1 MKAKVITD
9 FSMKYPKRVTALMIV
24 ITLIMASLMVMIKVD
39 TDPENMLSEDE
50 AVRVFHNKVK
60 KEFTLHD
67 MVVVG
72 VVNDKHKN
80 GIFNVESLKK
90 IHELTAFAAGLQD
103 KKNEQ
108 KRVLSEYI
116 IAPSNVDTIAQAG
129 QGQVRFDWLMKKT
142 PKTEE
147 QALKIKAMALSN
159 PLLKGTMVAED
170 GKAIAIYLP
179 VSEKDFSY
187 EVRERLL
194 ERIEKFEGDDD
205 KFYITGLPVAE
216 DTFGVEMFIQMAVS
230 APLAMLAIFIL
241 MLLFFKSIK
250 LIISPMI
257 IAVVTVIVTMGLL
270 IGTGNTVHIMTSMI
284 PIFLMP
290 IAVVDSVHIISEFYD
305 RYDKKLGKVKTIVK
319 VMEHLFKPM
328 LFTSLTSSAG
338 FISLVITPIPPVQTF
353 GLFVSFGI
361 MLAWFL
367 TILFIPA
374 YIMFLDEDKIS
385 KIKRDDSEHKDTLMN
400 RFLKRVS
407 FFTYDR
413 AKLII
418 SAGLILS
425 TIAVYGI
432 TKIEINDNPVKWF
445 KKSHSIRVSD
455 KVLNSHFGGTY
466 GSYLI
471 LEGKKD
477 SLSLKEISNMV
488 LKQVND
494 VELKKAIDAPL
505 TKALNSSKSEGEFFT
520 KLEKEIETIADDA
533 SDDDY
538 DRLMS
543 VIDVTGSIKNRSEIF
558 KKPDYLNYLATLQKH
573 LASIEVVGKSNSLA
587 DVVKKVYMELFE
599 GKKEYYKIP
608 DTKNGVTQTLISF
621 QNSHKPDDLF
631 HFVTPKYDKAA
642 VWVQLNNGDNKYMEE
657 VVKSVA
663 AFIKD
668 NPPPSELKVGWAG
681 LTFLNTVW
689 QEKMVNGMVNSFLGS
704 FIVVFLMMAFLFR
717 SPVWGLLAMIPLSI
731 TILLIYGV
739 IGFIGK
745 DYDMPIAVLSSLTLG
760 LAVDFAIHF
769 IERIRETYQEKG
781 DLKETF
787 KDLFEEP
794 ARAITRNIIVI
805 AIGFTP
811 LLFAPLVPYQTVG
824 VFLASI
830 MLISGIATVIL
841 IPSIVKTLRNIF
853 FRYNKSAV

>member
-1 MKAKVITD
+1 MKSNVLVN
-9 FSMKYPKRVTALMIV
+9 FSMKYPKRVTAIMVV
-24 ITLIMASLMVMIKVD
+24 ITLIMASLMTMIQVD

-50 AVRVFHNKVK
+50 EARVFHNSVK

-72 VVNDKHKN
+72 VVNEKHPQ
-80 GIFNVESLKK
+80 GIFNVKSLKK
-90 IHELTAFAAGLQD
+90 VHELTAYAATLKSKDGH
-103 KKNEQ
+103 

-116 IAPSNVDTIAQAG
+116 IAPSNVDSIEQAG
-129 QGQVRFDWLMKKT
+129 KGQVRFDWLMKT
-142 PKTEE
+142 PPKTEKE
-147 QALKIKAMALSN
+147 ALKIRAQALGN
-159 PLLKGTMVAED
+159 PLLKGTMVSED
-170 GKAIAIYLP
+170 SKAIAIYLP

-187 EVRERLL
+187 EVREKLL
-194 ERIEKFEGDDD
+194 EKIETLKGDD

-230 APLAMLAIFIL
+230 APLAMIAIFIL
-241 MLLFFKSIK
+241 MLLFFKNIK

-257 IAVVTVIVTMGLL
+257 IALVTVVITMGLL

-305 RYDKKLGKVKTIVK
+305 RYDKKKGKTKTIIE
-319 VMEHLFKPM
+319 VMNHLFKPM

-338 FISLVITPIPPVQTF
+338 FISLVITPIPPVQVF

-361 MLAWFL
+361 MLAFFL
-367 TILFIPA
+367 TVVFIPA

-385 KIKRDDSEHKDTLMN
+385 NIKKDDSNEKESGLGK
-400 RFLKRVS
+400 FLKKVS
-407 FFTYDR
+407 FFTYNR

-418 SAGLILS
+418 SVALIIS

-432 TKIEINDNPVKWF
+432 TKITINDNPVKWF
-445 KKSHSIRVSD
+445 KKSHPIRVSD

-466 GSYLI
+466 GSYLV
-471 LEGKKD
+471 LEGKKSD
-477 SLSLKEISNMV
+477 LTLSDLSKLVLSKVTDKKIRQSIETPVAQSLS
-488 LKQVND
+488 
-494 VELKKAIDAPL
+494 
-505 TKALNSSKSEGEFFT
+505 SSKTEKDFFIA
-520 KLEKEIETIADDA
+520 LEKKIEDIADNA
-533 SDDDY
+533 SDEDY
-538 DRLMS
+538 DKLME
-543 VIDVTGSIKNRSEIF
+543 VIDITGSIKNRGEVF
-558 KKPDYLNYLATLQKH
+558 KDPATLNYISALQNH
-573 LASIEVVGKSNSLA
+573 LGTIDVVGKSNSIS

-599 GKKEYYKIP
+599 GKKEYYRIP
-608 DTKNGVTQTLISF
+608 DSKNGVSQTLISF

-631 HFVTPKYDKAA
+631 HFVTPSYNKATI
-642 VWVQLNNGDNKYMEE
+642 WVQLNNGDNKYMEG

-663 AFIKD
+663 GYIAK
-668 NPPPSELKVGWAG
+668 NPPPSELKVAWAG

-689 QEKMVNGMVNSFLGS
+689 QEKMVKGMVKSFLSS

-717 SPVWGLLAMIPLSI
+717 SPIWGLLAMIPLSI

-745 DYDMPIAVLSSLTLG
+745 DYDMPIAILSSLTLG

-769 IERIRETYQEKG
+769 IERIREIYKEKG

-824 VFLASI
+824 IFLASI
-830 MLISGIATVIL
+830 MFISGVATMIL
-841 IPSIVKTLRNIF
+841 IPAIVKSLKGIF
-853 FRYNKSAV
+853 FKVA